1 MKKDIRIVGVGDNC
15 IDYYDQTKEAYPGGN
30 PVNVAV
36 YVKRLGGSASYVG
49 AVGTDDYGTLLI
61 DRLKSKGVDISHVH
75 VVEGST
81 AVTHVNMIDGERVL
95 GDYDEGVMES
105 FLLNQEDMNYIC
117 LHDLIVSALW
127 GRVEKEFRRFKEMG
141 LSTAFDFATQ
151 LDGDVVDAAIKYTDY
166 AFFSV
171 EDHSTEKIQEFMK
184 KMHLFGPKLVIVTMG
199 KKGSMVYDG
208 NNFYR
213 FGIISCDVADTLG
226 AGDSY
231 IAGFLY
237 GILNGQSIEESMELG
252 ARNSAK
258 TLGYWGA
265 W

>member
-15 IDYYDQTKEAYPGGN
+15 IDYYEQTNEAYPGGN

-61 DRLKSKGVDISHVH
+61 QSLKDKKVDTSHVH
-75 VVEGST
+75 VVEGDT
-81 AVTHVNMIDGERVL
+81 AVTHVNMVDGERVL

-105 FLLNQEDMNYIC
+105 FVLNQDDFLYIAT
-117 LHDLIVSALW
+117 HDLVVSALW
-127 GRVEKEFRRFKEMG
+127 GRVEKEFSHFKKMG
-141 LSTAFDFATQ
+141 LRTAFDFATQ
-151 LDGDVVDAAIKYTDY
+151 LEGDVVDAAIKYTDY

-171 EDHSTEKIQEFMK
+171 EDHSTEKIQEFMRK
-184 KMHLFGPKLVIVTMG
+184 IFLYGPKLVIVTMG
-199 KKGSMVYDG
+199 KNGSMVYDG
-208 NNFYR
+208 NKFYE
-213 FGIISCDVADTLG
+213 FGIISCNVVDTLG

-237 GILNGQSIEESMELG
+237 GVLSGRTIEDSMELG
-252 ARNSAK
+252 AKNSAE
-258 TLGYWGA
+258 TLSYWGA

>member
-1 MKKDIRIVGVGDNC
+1 MEKEIRIVGVGDNC
-15 IDYYDQTKEAYPGGN
+15 IDYYEQTNEAYPGGN

-36 YVKRLGGSASYVG
+36 YFKRLGGESSYVG
-49 AVGTDDYGTLLI
+49 AVGTDEYGNLLI
-61 DRLKSKGVDISHVH
+61 QSLKEKKVDTSQVH

-81 AVTHVNMIDGERVL
+81 AVTHVNMVNGERVL

-105 FLLNQEDMNYIC
+105 FILNQVDFSYISSHN
-117 LHDLIVSALW
+117 LVVSALW
-127 GRVEKEFRRFKEMG
+127 GRVEKEFGRFKELG

-151 LDGDVVDAAIKYTDY
+151 LEGDVVDAAIKYTDY

-171 EDHSTEKIQEFMK
+171 ENLSEEEIHEFMK

-213 FGIISCDVADTLG
+213 FGIISCDVVDTLG

>member
-1 MKKDIRIVGVGDNC
+1 MEKEIKIVGVGDNC
-15 IDYYDQTKEAYPGGN
+15 IDYYEQTKEAYPGGN

-36 YVKRLGGSASYVG
+36 YFKRLGGNSSYVG

-61 DRLKSKGVDISHVH
+61 ESLKDKGVDTSQVH
-75 VVEGST
+75 VVKGST
-81 AVTHVNMIDGERVL
+81 AVTHVNMVNGERVL

-105 FLLNQEDMNYIC
+105 FILNQEDFSYISS
-117 LHDLIVSALW
+117 HDLVVSALW
-127 GRVEKEFRRFKEMG
+127 GRVEKEFRHFKELG
-141 LSTAFDFATQ
+141 LRTAFDFATQ
-151 LDGDVVDAAIKYTDY
+151 LEGEVVDAAIKYTDY

-171 EDHSTEKIQEFMK
+171 EDLAEEKIHEFMK

-213 FGIISCDVADTLG
+213 FGIISCDVVDTLG

>member
-1 MKKDIRIVGVGDNC
+1 
-15 IDYYDQTKEAYPGGN
+15 
-30 PVNVAV
+30 
-36 YVKRLGGSASYVG
+36 
-49 AVGTDDYGTLLI
+49 
-61 DRLKSKGVDISHVH
+61 
-75 VVEGST
+75 
-81 AVTHVNMIDGERVL
+81 
-95 GDYDEGVMES
+95 
-105 FLLNQEDMNYIC
+105 
-117 LHDLIVSALW
+117 
-127 GRVEKEFRRFKEMG
+127 
-141 LSTAFDFATQ
+141 
-151 LDGDVVDAAIKYTDY
+151 
-166 AFFSV
+166 
-171 EDHSTEKIQEFMK
+171 
-184 KMHLFGPKLVIVTMG
+184 MHLFGPKLVIVTMG

-213 FGIISCDVADTLG
+213 FGIISCDVVDTLG

>member
-1 MKKDIRIVGVGDNC
+1 MEKEIKIVGVGDNC
-15 IDYYDQTKEAYPGGN
+15 IDFYEQTKEAYPGGN

-36 YVKRLGGSASYVG
+36 YFKRLGGNSSYVG

-61 DRLKSKGVDISHVH
+61 ESLKDKGVDTSQVH
-75 VVEGST
+75 VVKGST
-81 AVTHVNMIDGERVL
+81 AVTHVNMVNGERVL

-105 FLLNQEDMNYIC
+105 FILNQEDFSYISS
-117 LHDLIVSALW
+117 HDLVVSALW
-127 GRVEKEFRRFKEMG
+127 GRVEKEFRHFKELG
-141 LSTAFDFATQ
+141 LRTAFDFATQ
-151 LDGDVVDAAIKYTDY
+151 LEGEVVDAAIKYTDY

-171 EDHSTEKIQEFMK
+171 EDLAEEKIHEFMK
-184 KMHLFGPKLVIVTMG
+184 KIYMFGPKLVIVTMG
-199 KKGSMVYDG
+199 KNGSMVFDG
-208 NNFYR
+208 KKFYR
-213 FGIISCDVADTLG
+213 FRIISCDVVDTLG

-237 GILNGQSIEESMELG
+237 GVLNGQSIEESMELG
-252 ARNSAK
+252 AKNSAK

>member
-1 MKKDIRIVGVGDNC
+1 MEKEIRIVGVGDNC
-15 IDYYDQTKEAYPGGN
+15 IDYYEQTNEAYPGGN

-36 YVKRLGGSASYVG
+36 YFKRLGGESSYVG
-49 AVGTDDYGTLLI
+49 AVGTDEYGNLLI
-61 DRLKSKGVDISHVH
+61 QSLKEKKVDTSHVH
-75 VVEGST
+75 VVEGDT
-81 AVTHVNMIDGERVL
+81 AVTHVNMVDGERVL

-105 FLLNQEDMNYIC
+105 FVLNQDDFLYIAT
-117 LHDLIVSALW
+117 HDLVVSALW
-127 GRVEKEFRRFKEMG
+127 GRVEKEFSHFKKMG
-141 LSTAFDFATQ
+141 LRTAFDFATQ
-151 LDGDVVDAAIKYTDY
+151 LEGEVVDAAIQSTDY

-171 EDHSTEKIQEFMK
+171 EDLSEDQIREFMK
-184 KMHLFGPKLVIVTMG
+184 KMFLYGPELVIVTMG
-199 KKGSMVYDG
+199 ENGSMVYDG
-208 NNFYR
+208 NKFYR
-213 FGIISCDVADTLG
+213 FRIIACDVVDTLG